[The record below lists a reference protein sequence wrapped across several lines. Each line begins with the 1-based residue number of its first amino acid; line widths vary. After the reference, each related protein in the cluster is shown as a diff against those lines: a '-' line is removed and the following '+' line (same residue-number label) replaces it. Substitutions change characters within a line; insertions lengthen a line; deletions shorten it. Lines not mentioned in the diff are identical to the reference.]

1 MLVTQRRSWKSLP
14 QDPALKCLTHVHIH
28 AHMSAPGYEVRGD
41 AKDRR
46 TEGSLG
52 SAEGDES
59 EELQLMTEE
68 RRSETE
74 GPVWICR
81 ESIGANKAVV
91 SGRALW

>member
-46 TEGSLG
+46 TEGSLS

-59 EELQLMTEE
+59 EE
-68 RRSETE
+68 
-74 GPVWICR
+74 
-81 ESIGANKAVV
+81 
-91 SGRALW
+91 

>member
-1 MLVTQRRSWKSLP
+1 
-14 QDPALKCLTHVHIH
+14 
-28 AHMSAPGYEVRGD
+28 
-41 AKDRR
+41 
-46 TEGSLG
+46 
-52 SAEGDES
+52 
-59 EELQLMTEE
+59 MTEE

>member
-1 MLVTQRRSWKSLP
+1 
-14 QDPALKCLTHVHIH
+14 
-28 AHMSAPGYEVRGD
+28 MSAPGYEVRGD

-46 TEGSLG
+46 KEGSLS

-91 SGRALW
+91 SGRALWWCLGATGKYVSVYLMGSSKY